1 MTTGVS
7 PVSNCVPKITQ
18 SSDQA
23 IKREAMR
30 MEPRQGVRAW
40 AVLIYTTALALA
52 ACSDPS
58 ANDASPPGA
67 PTSTVD
73 SGAPADSE
81 WCAVDLVLSHKCR
94 RCHQDPPK
102 NGAPFSLLTYADTQ
116 LVDGRGKPRFVRM
129 ADAVSSGYMP
139 AQFVAL
145 DPPVEALTAEE
156 RATLLG
162 WCEAGAPPGADCV
175 TGT

>member
-1 MTTGVS
+1 MQSRRGVGT
-7 PVSNCVPKITQ
+7 C
-18 SSDQA
+18 
-23 IKREAMR
+23 
-30 MEPRQGVRAW
+30 
-40 AVLIYTTALALA
+40 AVLICATALVLA
-52 ACSDPS
+52 ACSSPA
-58 ANDASPPGA
+58 ANDASLPGA
-67 PTSTVD
+67 PTSAAD

-81 WCAVDLVLSHKCR
+81 WCAADLVLSHKCR

-116 LVDGRGKPRFVRM
+116 VVDRQGKPRFVRM

-139 AQFVAL
+139 AQFVSL

-162 WCEAGAPPGADCV
+162 WCDAGAPPGADCA
-175 TGT
+175 TAN